1 LGDVTGLGCKEGL
14 ERLKAELISCCG
26 EATVDLGGE
35 TGAGGGEERPKRSL
49 EREEE
54 GGLGFAG

>member
-26 EATVDLGGE
+26 EATVGLGGE

-54 GGLGFAG
+54 GVLGFAG